1 MFSIIIYNEGTS
13 IGGYKS
19 SSSSYPVPSVG
30 DTVIFENERY
40 RVRKVIF
47 DYSRFDVNQGNE
59 LIVHIYCGSVGD
71 N

>member
-1 MFSIIIYNEGTS
+1 MFSIMIYNKGNA

-30 DTVIFENERY
+30 DTVIFENKRY
-40 RVRKVIF
+40 KVRKVIF
-47 DYSRFDVNQGNE
+47 DYSRFDINQGNE
-59 LIVHIYCGSVGD
+59 LVVHICCEDD